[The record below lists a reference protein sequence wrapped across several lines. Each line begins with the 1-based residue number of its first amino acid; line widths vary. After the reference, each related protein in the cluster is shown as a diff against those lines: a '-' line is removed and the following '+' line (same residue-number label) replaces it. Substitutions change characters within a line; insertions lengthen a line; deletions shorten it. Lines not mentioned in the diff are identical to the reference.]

1 MYSSSLCFF
10 TLLEIQILLPI
21 ILESLSVISS
31 FPFLLLMIVL
41 FGFPGGSVLNNL
53 PAMQEM
59 QETQVQSQGQNLPWR
74 KKWQST
80 PVFLPGKSHGERSL
94 AGYSPWGHK
103 RVRQNLATTTNSIL
117 STYHDLFTHSLWRYI
132 CSCQIQSLR
141 ISPSVCG
148 LSFYSHDIIF

>member
-21 ILESLSVISS
+21 ILESPSVISS

-59 QETQVQSQGQNLPWR
+59 QETRVQSQGQNLPWR
-74 KKWQST
+74 RKWQPT

-94 AGYSPWGHK
+94 AGYSPWGRK
-103 RVRQNLATTTNSIL
+103 KVRQNLATTNSIL
-117 STYHDLFTHSLWRYI
+117 STYHDIFSHSLCS
-132 CSCQIQSLR
+132 CSCQIQSLL

-148 LSFYSHDIIF
+148 MSFYSHDIVF